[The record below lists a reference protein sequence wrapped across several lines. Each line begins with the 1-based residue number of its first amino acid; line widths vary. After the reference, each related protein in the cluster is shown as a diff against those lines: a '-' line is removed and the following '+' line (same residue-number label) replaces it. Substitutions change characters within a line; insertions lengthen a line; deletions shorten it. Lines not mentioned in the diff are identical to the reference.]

1 MTTTIDLNALNYT
14 RDCYIESRTEADIS
28 VFEDYLPTI
37 DFSNF
42 YTLMYGIIAE
52 LKDKKVTNLNLLE
65 QETDPEMQIYLR
77 EELGILNLKI
87 NICQEKLRK
96 ANSKNDQ
103 IQEIDFS
110 SSLSQAKHI
119 IFATEDYNN
128 TYFEGDLRF
137 LEKATYPNIVKCL
150 EQIERGGLNF
160 NPTQIR
166 VLTGDNVK
174 GIFESKSYQMRVF
187 FRTLPCNCVY
197 VLMVAQKK
205 TNIDP
210 SIIASVIKRKE
221 DTSDEYGAIKS
232 LLTSYNIDE
241 MSNLINK
248 NKKIIDGVIDK
259 MKLPERRH
267 AI

>member
-1 MTTTIDLNALNYT
+1 MTTTILSTLNYS
-14 RDCYIESRTEADIS
+14 RDCYIESRANADIS
-28 VFEDYLPTI
+28 VFENYLPTI
-37 DFSNF
+37 NFSNF

-52 LKDKKVTNLNLLE
+52 LNDKMVTNLNLLE

-77 EELGILNLKI
+77 EELEILNLKI
-87 NICQEKLRK
+87 NICQEKLK
-96 ANSKNDQ
+96 NANSKNDQ

-119 IFATEDYNN
+119 IFATEACNN

-137 LEKATYPNIVKCL
+137 FEKATYPSIVKCL
-150 EQIERGGLNF
+150 EHIERGGLNF

-166 VLTGDNVK
+166 VLNGDTVK
-174 GIFESKSYQMRVF
+174 GIFESKSHEMRVF

-221 DTSDEYGAIKS
+221 DTNDEYEAIKS
-232 LLTSYNIDE
+232 LLTSYNIAE

-248 NKKIIDGVIDK
+248 NKKIIDGVINK
-259 MKLPERRH
+259 METPERRR